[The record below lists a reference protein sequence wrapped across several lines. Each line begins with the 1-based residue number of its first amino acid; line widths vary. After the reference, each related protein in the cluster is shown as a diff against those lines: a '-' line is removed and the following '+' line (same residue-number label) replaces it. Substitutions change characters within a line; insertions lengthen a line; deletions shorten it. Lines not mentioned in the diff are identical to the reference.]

1 MKTELDLKLV
11 FLDFRSEY
19 EHQPRQ
25 AVHALQA
32 LLLDENACRARIAF
46 LERLARRKTI
56 DRPDLEVQTGSATLH
71 RDHGEGRM
79 TDDFSAEIR
88 AILEVGTF
96 RALEQARLSVDRLDA
111 LSRNRDALWQAH
123 QELMADPE
131 LESAEWDRALDEEP
145 MPGAKQDFEKVEPA
159 RMGEPTGFT
168 RLAERG
174 DWHGLASRLRPY
186 LPEVL
191 RTVGLDESLHDR
203 LLDFI
208 VEKSRVLASRKRRFR
223 ELMPGW
229 LEEFA
234 VHAGLRSLPHPLRQ
248 EDWEGIIDRA
258 VMRLVLD
265 DESEGEPEWARRFR
279 ETARR
284 SKTGSWQDL
293 LRLPL
298 PETIPSTP
306 ALQRFRR
313 DLIAQ
318 IQRERAEAFR
328 IFELERVA

>member
-1 MKTELDLKLV
+1 MKTKLDLNLV
-11 FLDFRSEY
+11 LLDFRSEY

-25 AVHALQA
+25 AVHALQT

-46 LERLARRKTI
+46 LERLAATKPQDQSDL
-56 DRPDLEVQTGSATLH
+56 DRVAGKAISSRH
-71 RDHGEGRM
+71 RAEGRDRGDW
-79 TDDFSAEIR
+79 TAEIR
-88 AILEVGTF
+88 SILEIGTL
-96 RALEQARLSVDRLDA
+96 RALEQGRLSVERLDA
-111 LSRNRDALWQAH
+111 LSRDPDALWRAH
-123 QELMADPE
+123 QELMVDLEREVEDRDPV
-131 LESAEWDRALDEEP
+131 LDAEP
-145 MPGAKQDFEKVEPA
+145 MPEAKQGFEKAVPA
-159 RMGEPTGFT
+159 RVGEPIGFT

-298 PETIPSTP
+298 PETIPSTL
-306 ALQRFRR
+306 ALHRFRR

-318 IQRERAEAFR
+318 IQRERAEALQ
-328 IFELERVA
+328 IFELEKVA